1 MNPENGAN
9 SARTN
14 KKHLGMDGIPENKGR
29 SVQGNPFFL
38 ACATRFLDGKK
49 KWGTLISG

>member
-1 MNPENGAN
+1 MNLENGQN
-9 SARTN
+9 TARTN
-14 KKHLGMDGIPENKGR
+14 KKHLRRDGIPENKGR

-38 ACATRFLDGKK
+38 TCATSFLDGKK